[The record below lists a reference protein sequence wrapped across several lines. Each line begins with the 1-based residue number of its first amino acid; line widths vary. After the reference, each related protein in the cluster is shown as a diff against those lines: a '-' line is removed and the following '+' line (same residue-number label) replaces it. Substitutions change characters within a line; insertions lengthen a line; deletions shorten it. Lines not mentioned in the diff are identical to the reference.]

1 MPNLHEEIMYE
12 PKHVFLEW
20 RHGNC
25 ICECKCVTSATIG
38 LCKLTSVIFKV
49 SSFMS
54 ALFIFISEDDLK
66 SILIKVK
73 VHVTCRKF
81 ENLIT
86 YQNWEFSMLKW
97 FPSVHSSLLL
107 CKIISQMLSRWQEF
121 ISSSAYSFTN
131 LNLYGILTHGNP
143 TPHSPPLSHPRRFGY
158 NEL

>member
-1 MPNLHEEIMYE
+1 MSNLHHEIMFE
-12 PKHVFLEW
+12 STKQVILRW
-20 RHGNC
+20 RHSKC
-25 ICECKCVTSATIG
+25 ICECKCVSATKG

-66 SILIKVK
+66 SILIKVI

-81 ENLIT
+81 ATLIT
-86 YQNWEFSMLKW
+86 YQNWEKW

-107 CKIISQMLSRWQEF
+107 CKIISQMPSRWQEF

-131 LNLYGILTHGNP
+131 LNFNTWELYF
-143 TPHSPPLSHPRRFGY
+143 PLSHPRRFGY